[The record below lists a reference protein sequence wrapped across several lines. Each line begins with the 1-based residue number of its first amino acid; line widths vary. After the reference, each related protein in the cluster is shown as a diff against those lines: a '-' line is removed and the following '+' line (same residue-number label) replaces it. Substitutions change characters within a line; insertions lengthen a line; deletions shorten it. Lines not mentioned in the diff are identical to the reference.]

1 MRSELGDA
9 VMRKSIIVSVLLII
23 VTAFVLTYIL
33 LTPETLLTINISE
46 CSSFS
51 LVASN
56 ADLLTDNNE
65 IHINSVSAKVDNERD
80 ALELLGEYGF
90 SKNEL
95 AYEGCFESQY
105 MLSYCFSQ
113 YFELVP
119 VIGNFT
125 KVITDTDGRVIEIT
139 SNYTDVSEV
148 NTEPMISAENAAS
161 IVCDL
166 EGDNSIISC
175 RLAIYTGN
183 LQPILSYEVITN
195 SDCIYIIDAA
205 DGTIICSDTI
215 YSLANVQANGQLS
228 KVSVDIQYSPETAE
242 YIFTNEQKN
251 ISLFIADNDL
261 EDFGIDFNKPFSVA
275 EDSVSDGC
283 PKSAVDAYYNICRV
297 YDYYSEV
304 LGHVSTDGNGETE
317 IYVTDNLGMKK
328 SNGQW
333 VDFIDNAMSSSFVSE
348 NQKYSAISVARSST
362 DKTFSCNIDVM
373 AHEYTHAVIYWLLG
387 GSDFNNSQGD
397 GINEAV
403 SDVLGEC
410 CQSYCENSTIDWIVG
425 GKRNLAEP
433 QGAFPIP
440 DYTKYSDSLDPHDS
454 SALASY
460 TAYLMSKGIYNGTV
474 TKSSS
479 LKFNNIYAIN
489 DSRLISKLWYNSLFF
504 MTPSSDFTSF
514 RYALERSADIMLK
527 NGDLSEKQYKSVCAA
542 LEAVKIPEYA
552 IGENTEIIV
561 MDENSEPLDAYW
573 LSIIDEGLW
582 GVSGNSEIIYNG
594 LYENSIIDKTRFK
607 WGHNYTINVRGL
619 LSSMN
624 NIATL
629 RFNYKKKG
637 DNRFEFRTEY
647 VFSPVSASQGKLTGK
662 VCKAADKETPIPNAK
677 IVVYSDDA
685 PYDTG
690 KTENDGQYSFDLPE
704 GEYKVEISAEGYI
717 SFSSNEVVSPE
728 VTTYSETY
736 LMVNGSETETGSA
749 HGFVYNALSGEGM
762 ADVRLDVY
770 DNWNNTSSEIIKT
783 ISTKNDGSY
792 TLELPL
798 GNYTVKAS
806 YPECIDSTTNIVVDK
821 TNGTNQN
828 ITISPFISEDTFR
841 IVLKWDENPRDL
853 DSHMIGYLRDGN
865 TFHTFFSN
873 LESYDDNITVCKLD
887 HDDTQG
893 NGFETITLT
902 PTTSAPYTYY
912 VHRYAGS
919 GTITGSGAKV
929 EVYQGNSQKPIAT
942 FNAPV
947 DQGSGDYWNLF
958 TLENGDISINDVITN
973 SSPKIDGEALSDEI
987 VEMGPATTEDDN
999 SAEIIQGIDPDSQYY
1014 ADALVN
1020 SQITK
1025 PTMDYRNGWM
1035 NTNLT
1040 IPIEVSKVLRRQE
1053 DGRLI
1058 IPFLGTDMFDD
1069 VSDRD
1074 IKVSGIECN
1083 VNGPFSFSISNANED
1098 GTIISYVDSVPLDF
1112 NNDFVMNVELYLDPC
1127 FVPSEIK
1134 HEYTMSVKVHTN
1146 IGVLMQEYK
1155 ILVRNMDLYYQTIMD
1170 SEETSEEYNNSQY
1183 EEDDSREYKKSKYMK
1198 NQLDKALEMINET
1211 SFVGDNVFSQ
1221 YFVNDDNY
1229 DLIMKTVI
1237 MWRGFV
1243 ESDCAKNTL
1252 DFGRNDEVL
1261 KISNVRVKS
1270 GTGRKSKTALADIY
1284 FTYEKYYDAD
1294 VWKSIFSLFGL
1305 NNGELNGVAHSY
1317 SFYKI
1322 CYRIDYKASYYEDVN
1337 GVLELHASYGN
1348 IDKTRQV
1355 LTNVLNEKYEE
1366 QINSFFDEVCG
1377 LAIEELDMT
1386 DSFKGILKYA
1396 IKTSLKFKDI
1406 KGLGEDIKSYHDAK
1420 VYYDSISIE

>member
-1 MRSELGDA
+1 MRLELGDA
-9 VMRKSIIVSVLLII
+9 VMKKSIIVSALLLIA
-23 VTAFVLTYIL
+23 TTFVLTYIL
-33 LTPETLLTINISE
+33 LTPETLLRINISE
-46 CSSFS
+46 CSPFS

-56 ADLLTDNNE
+56 ADLITDNNE
-65 IHINSVSAKVDNERD
+65 IHINSVSATADNERD

-90 SKNEL
+90 SKNEM

-105 MLSYCFSQ
+105 MITYCFSQ
-113 YFELVP
+113 YSGFVP
-119 VIGNFT
+119 VIGGFT
-125 KVITDTDGRVIEIT
+125 KVITDTNGKVIEIT

-148 NTEPMISAENAAS
+148 NIDPIISEENVAS
-161 IVCDL
+161 IISNL

-183 LQPILSYEVITN
+183 LNPILSYEVITD
-195 SDCIYIIDAA
+195 SDCVYIIDAV

-251 ISLFIADNDL
+251 ISLYIADNDL
-261 EDFGIDFNKPFSVA
+261 ENLGIDFNKPFSVA

-317 IYVTDNLGMKK
+317 IYVMDNLGMRK

-333 VDFIDNAMSSSFVSE
+333 VDFIDNAMSSSFISE

-362 DKTFSCNIDVM
+362 DITFSCNIDVM

-410 CQSYCENSTIDWIVG
+410 CQSYCENSSIDWIVG

-440 DYTKYSDSLDPHDS
+440 DYTKYSDSLDAHDA

-460 TAYLMSKGIYNGTV
+460 AAYLMSKGIYKGTV
-474 TKSSS
+474 SNPSS
-479 LKFNNIYAIN
+479 LKYNSIYSIN

-561 MDENSEPLDAYW
+561 LDENSEPLDAYW

-582 GVSGNSEIIYNG
+582 GVSGNSEIVYNG

-607 WGHNYTINVRGL
+607 WGHNYTINIRGL

-624 NIATL
+624 NTATL
-629 RFNYKKKG
+629 HFNYRRNG

-662 VCKAADKETPIPNAK
+662 VCKAADKGTPIPNAK

-685 PYDTG
+685 PYETG
-690 KTENDGQYSFDLPE
+690 ITDNDGQYSFVLPE
-704 GEYKVEISAEGYI
+704 GEYKVEISADGYI

-728 VTTYSETY
+728 ETTYSETY
-736 LMVNGSETETGSA
+736 LMVSGSENETGSA
-749 HGFVYNALSGEGM
+749 HGFVYNALSGTGVPE
-762 ADVRLDVY
+762 VKLEVY
-770 DNWNNTSSEIIKT
+770 DNWNNTSSDTIKT
-783 ISTKNDGSY
+783 IYTENDGSY

-806 YPECIDSTTNIVVDK
+806 SPECLDSTINIVVDK
-821 TNGTNQN
+821 TDGISQN
-828 ITISPFISEDTFR
+828 ITISPFISDDTFR
-841 IVLKWDENPRDL
+841 IVLKWGENPRDL
-853 DSHMIGYLRDGN
+853 DSHMIGYLRDRN
-865 TFHTFFSN
+865 TFHTYYQNLYSN
-873 LESYDDNITVCKLD
+873 DGEITVCKLD

-902 PTTSAPYTYY
+902 PTTSTPYTYY

-919 GTITGSGAKV
+919 GTIAESGAKV
-929 EVYQGNSQKPIAT
+929 EVYQGNSSKAIAT

-947 DQGSGDYWNLF
+947 DQGSGDYWNIF
-958 TLENGDISINDVITN
+958 TLENGDISVNNLITN
-973 SSPKIDGEALSDEI
+973 SSPQIDGEALSDEI
-987 VEMGPATTEDDN
+987 VDLDPVTTEDDN
-999 SAEIIQGIDPDSQYY
+999 SAGIIQEIDPDSQYY

-1020 SQITK
+1020 SQTTK

-1040 IPIEVSKVLRRQE
+1040 IPIEVSKILRRQE

-1058 IPFLGTDMFDD
+1058 IPFLGTDMFND
-1069 VSDRD
+1069 VSDRN
-1074 IKVSGIECN
+1074 IRVSGIECT
-1083 VNGPFSFSISNANED
+1083 VNGPFSFSMSNTNED
-1098 GTIISYVDSVPLDF
+1098 RKIITYFDSVPLEF
-1112 NNDFVMNVELYLDPC
+1112 NDDFVMNVELYLDPG

-1134 HEYTMSVKVHTN
+1134 HEYSMSVKVHTN
-1146 IGVLMQEYK
+1146 IGMLTQEYK

-1170 SEETSEEYNNSQY
+1170 SEETSEEYNSQY

-1198 NQLDKALEMINET
+1198 NQLDKALEKINET

-1252 DFGRNDEVL
+1252 DFGRNGEVL
-1261 KISNVRVKS
+1261 KISNVRVKT
-1270 GTGRKSKTALADIY
+1270 GTNRNNKTVLADIY

-1294 VWKSIFSLFGL
+1294 MWKSIFSLFGL
-1305 NNGELNGVAHSY
+1305 NNDELNDVAHSY
-1317 SFYKI
+1317 SFYQI
-1322 CYRIDYKASYYEDVN
+1322 GYRIDYKASYYADVN
-1337 GVLELHASYGN
+1337 GILELHASYGD

-1355 LTNVLNEKYEE
+1355 LTNVLNEQYEE
-1366 QINSFFDEVCG
+1366 QINSFYDEVCG
-1377 LAIEELDMT
+1377 FAVEELDMT

-1420 VYYDSISIE
+1420 VYYESISIE